1 MTTSWDPRQS
11 SSYRA
16 ALADGLV
23 EPAFVRFPQWS
34 RTLGPE
40 VGQVAALADY
50 PADPE
55 QQIAL
60 DATFA
65 LTAAGRSA
73 ASTVVAIACR
83 QNLKTGLIKQ
93 IELGWLFV
101 TGERLVVHSAHE
113 FDTSR
118 EAFRDMRNL
127 IEGCAV
133 LRKRIKPGGIKGTPA
148 DMSIETLAGARLVYK
163 TRTKGAGVGKS
174 PRKVVLD
181 EAYALVPEHMS
192 ALRFS
197 ISAQLDP
204 QIIVASSAAHP
215 ESDVL
220 RAFVKRGREGNEE
233 RLAYFEWCIKNGVSA
248 CRDGEN
254 CTHVV
259 GEAAGCILDD
269 LDALRLANPQ
279 LGKRLQVQTILDERA
294 ECVTIELAAVFF
306 RERGGLHDDP
316 VQGKTRIDLVKWH
329 KQADTSSAL
338 VGPVAIAFD
347 VTPKATAA
355 AIAAVGRIEGDVWR
369 GEITGHDDGNGVIVP
384 DSRPGTGWLVGRLVE
399 IVLNPDN
406 DVCCVVMDSASEAGA
421 FEKEL
426 LAYRRDENDPDST
439 VFVKVAKP
447 ADRVPPGKTRL
458 VVISGR
464 EYTQACA
471 ALDNEISNE
480 RWRHFGQKPLNDAVE
495 GARETPS
502 GDAWKWSRKDS
513 TVNIAPLV
521 ATTLA
526 RHGFAAFGEARRL
539 EPYIGFGRR

>member
-1 MTTSWDPRQS
+1 M
-11 SSYRA
+11 
-16 ALADGLV
+16 V
-23 EPAFVRFPQWS
+23 EPAFVSLPQWD

-40 VGQVAALADY
+40 VGRVCALASY
-50 PADPE
+50 SADPE
-55 QQIAL
+55 QQLAL

-65 LTAAGRSA
+65 LTTEGRSA
-73 ASTVVAIACR
+73 ASTVVLIACR
-83 QNLKTGLIKQ
+83 QNLKTGSIKQ

-101 TGERLVVHSAHE
+101 TCERLVVHSAHE

-118 EAFRDMRNL
+118 EAFRDMKEL
-127 IEGCAV
+127 IDGTAV
-133 LRKRIKPGGIKGTPA
+133 LRRRIEYMHDTPA
-148 DMSIETLAGARLVYK
+148 DMSIKTVSGSRLVFK

-181 EAYALVPEHMS
+181 EGYALVPEHMS

-197 ISAQLDP
+197 ISAQPDP
-204 QIIVASSAAHP
+204 QIIVGSSAAHP

-220 RAFVKRGREGNEE
+220 RTFVKRGRAGNEE

-254 CTHVV
+254 CSHVV
-259 GEAAGCILDD
+259 GEAEGCILDD
-269 LDALRLANPQ
+269 LDALRQANPQ
-279 LGKRLQVQTILDERA
+279 LGKRLQVQTIFDERI
-294 ECVTIELAAVFF
+294 ECVTVELAAVFF

-316 VQGKTRIDLVKWH
+316 VQGKVRIDLAKWH
-329 KQADTSSAL
+329 KQADTASTLS
-338 VGPVAIAFD
+338 GPVALGFD

-355 AIAAVGRIEGDVWR
+355 AIAAVGRIDGDVWR
-369 GEITGHDDGNGVIVP
+369 GEITGRDGVA
-384 DSRPGTGWLVGRLVE
+384 DSRAGTGWLVERLVE
-399 IVLNPDN
+399 IVTDN
-406 DVCCVVMDSASEAGA
+406 DVCAVVMDSASEAGA

-426 LAYRRDENDPDST
+426 LAYRRKLSDPEST

-447 ADRVPPGKTRL
+447 ADRVPEGKTRL
-458 VVISGR
+458 VVITGR

-480 RWRHFGQKPLNDAVE
+480 RWRHFDQKPLNEAVE
-495 GARETPS
+495 GAREAPS

-526 RHGFAAFGEARRL
+526 RHGFATFGSESERKPIML
-539 EPYIGFGRR
+539 VGR